1 MPQGLKQQ
9 KIVIKMFQNIRELWT
24 LDGSEGIYYLQSTV
38 SNSASTKL
46 ETDFCLCPFL
56 I

>member
-1 MPQGLKQQ
+1 MPQGWKEQRT
-9 KIVIKMFQNIRELWT
+9 VIKVFQNIRELWM
-24 LDGSEGIYYLQSTV
+24 LAGLEGIYYLQSTV

-46 ETDFCLCPFL
+46 ETDFCRCPFL